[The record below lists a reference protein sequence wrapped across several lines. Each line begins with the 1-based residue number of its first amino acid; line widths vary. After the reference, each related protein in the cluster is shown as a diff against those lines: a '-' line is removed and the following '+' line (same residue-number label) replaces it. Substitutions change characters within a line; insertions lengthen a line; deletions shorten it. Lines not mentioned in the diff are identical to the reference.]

1 MGLEGAFVQKLTVSG
16 SIIGNN
22 RGLKSFGTK
31 TYDSV
36 QTELINF
43 ISV

>member
-22 RGLKSFGTK
+22 RKPKKYTTRGENCV
-31 TYDSV
+31 SV
-36 QTELINF
+36 
-43 ISV
+43 